1 MAKIDDIA
9 ELIIN
14 EFDQFNKTSKVLGD
28 KIEIL
33 TSKNSS
39 IDTSSLE
46 QIITQQNEK
55 NRLEFIKHKNQFLEL
70 QNKTSKNIIVPKWMI
85 LLVSL
90 FFVINITNTIIQLYE
105 SKKHKEKEQVAYQ
118 KGFNDVKNH
127 FQSFLKDNPKVKKI
141 YNKWKKQK

>member
-105 SKKHKEKEQVAYQ
+105 SKKHKEKEQAAYQ